1 MKFETRMMKP
11 LASLAAMIPVAGLC
25 WAAGIVTVDQKGLS
39 FSTQHLNVRKG
50 DVVNFLNDDTTSHN
64 ILVSGNGVKLNS
76 GLQRPGVTFSAPF
89 VKPGDY
95 QVTCGI
101 HPKMKMTVTVQ

>member
-1 MKFETRMMKP
+1 MKLETRTMKL
-11 LASLAAMIPVAGLC
+11 LAGLAAMIPTAGLC
-25 WAAGIVTVDQKGLS
+25 WAAGIVTIDQKGLT
-39 FSTQHLNVRKG
+39 FSAQHLTVKKG

>member
-1 MKFETRMMKP
+1 MTFEPKTIKL
-11 LASLAAMIPVAGLC
+11 LASLAAMVPVAGLC
-25 WAAGIVTVDQKGLS
+25 WAAGIVTVDQRGLS
-39 FSTQHLNVRKG
+39 FSTQHLDVKKG

-64 ILVSGNGVKLNS
+64 ILVAGNGVKLNS

-89 VKPGDY
+89 VKPGEY

-101 HPKMKMTVTVQ
+101 HPKMKMTVTVR

>member
-1 MKFETRMMKP
+1 MTFETRTMK
-11 LASLAAMIPVAGLC
+11 LLTGLAAIIPTAGLC
-25 WAAGIVTVDQKGLS
+25 WAAGIVTVDQKGLT
-39 FSTQHLNVRKG
+39 FSIQHLDVKKG
-50 DVVNFLNDDTTSHN
+50 EVVNFLNDDTTSHN
-64 ILVSGNGVKLNS
+64 IIVSGNGVMLNS

-101 HPKMKMTVTVQ
+101 HPRMKMTVTVR